1 MKKRLLALVM
11 ALAMC
16 LSLLPVTAAAADSG
30 EYKIRYIQ
38 TRDRNDRIYTTVGS
52 IIGQVNGVLELP
64 AEHDGHPV
72 VDIGTEAFLGQTGMT
87 GIILPETVE
96 FIGDN
101 AFGGCTALESI
112 DLPGS
117 LREIGESAFE
127 GCTSL
132 ASVSLKPGIE
142 NCGYHCWTGTP
153 WFENFP
159 EGVSYQDGYLVCGKG
174 NALGAVTVADGTH
187 TILSRAMEGNT
198 SLKSISFP
206 SSLKH
211 IGENAFNECYYL
223 TGVEGLEY
231 PVKLEKGA
239 FCDTRLQGGL
249 QLNPNLEEIPTYAFY
264 NCLNLTEVKLPD
276 KLKVIG
282 ESAFGHCVQL
292 GRIFLPQGLEEIG
305 RRAFHH
311 NNLTAVTI
319 PASVKVLGEQAF
331 ADNFELREIR
341 AEGTPDVLGY
351 QVFHGSTWVENQW
364 DGAVYYDD
372 WLIDFNGEVLPGDI
386 LDIKPGTDLM
396 PQGYAQDMPE
406 LAGVTIPGSLTKIPR
421 LAFQGCAKLED
432 VTMGYG
438 VEKIDTQAFS
448 DCKGLRTVIMPDT
461 VMEMGLMPFS
471 GCISLQEI
479 RLSESL
485 PTISYGAFQGC
496 TQLENV
502 HFSPYLEKVE
512 SMAFDR
518 CGKLMSLDFGSK
530 LKEIQWSA
538 FGDCTSLQTIIF
550 NGPAP
555 TVGWKAFANVQAEV
569 AYNAADPTWDA
580 EMVFSQAEGS
590 FTWRPQSPQ
599 GALSA
604 TEKMTTDGINLH
616 WQAVPGAD
624 HYEIW
629 ASRDGKIPCIK
640 LGETRELS
648 FSLAQTIPG
657 SDYRCHVQ
665 AIAPDGQRGVCSKVV
680 TVTVEI
686 LAPELTGCVDPATNL
701 PTLQWNSIPGIEK
714 YQIHIV
720 DYDEGDFQN
729 FYVQDTSYVHE
740 TAIPGESYGYMV
752 YAVNDEWQRSSA
764 SNLVELTVPQPRPD
778 VRVSLSSSG
787 KPVLRWT
794 EIPGAYRYEVE
805 RKVGTEGDF
814 THLYT
819 ARGTSLTHG
828 SAKPGETY
836 YYRICTLAQDGTR
849 GAWSKSISATCTLAR
864 PEVRVAPRSDGK
876 PVLSW
881 DKIDGAVKY
890 EIYVSTNGGD
900 FQRLTAVSGTKLN
913 HTSAK
918 SGNTYAYQVRTLAKN
933 SDANSAWS
941 ETVEFEM
948 GVRGLAMPTLTV
960 TNKRTTGKPYLKWNK
975 VEGAVA
981 YEVCRATSKSG
992 EYTYLW
998 DGSSTALTNGSAK
1011 AGTTYYYKV
1020 RAIAADG
1027 TKSAWSEVKTRTC
1040 DLPCPNVTV
1049 KLRSGHPYLDWQ
1061 TISGAVKY
1069 EVYCSVDGGSF
1080 QKLTTVSGSRL
1091 THSSA
1096 KRGHT
1101 YRYKVRAIAKRS
1113 AANSNYSYYDTITVK

>member
-11 ALAMC
+11 ALVMC
-16 LSLLPVTAAAADSG
+16 LSLLPVTAAADSG
-30 EYKIRYIQ
+30 EYKVRYIQ
-38 TRDRNDRIYTTVGS
+38 TKDRNDRTYITVGS
-52 IIGQVNGVLELP
+52 VIGRVNGVLELP
-64 AEHDGHPV
+64 AEHDGYPV
-72 VDIGTEAFLGQTGMT
+72 VDIGMEAFLGQTGMT
-87 GIILPETVE
+87 GIILPDTVE
-96 FIGDN
+96 SIGDN
-101 AFGGCTALESI
+101 AFEGCTALESI

-132 ASVSLKPGIE
+132 ASISLQPGIE
-142 NCGYHCWTGTP
+142 KCGDRCWMGTP

-174 NALGAVTVADGTH
+174 NALGDVKVPEGIH
-187 TILSRAMEGNT
+187 TILSRAMDGNT

-206 SSLKH
+206 SSLKY
-211 IGENAFNECYYL
+211 IGDHAFFRCYGL

-231 PVKLEKGA
+231 PVKLGEFA
-239 FCDTRLQGGL
+239 FSDARLQGGI
-249 QLNPNLEEIPTYAFY
+249 QLNPNMEEIPPYAFSG
-264 NCLNLTEVKLPD
+264 NLNLTAVKLPD

-282 ESAFGHCVQL
+282 KDAFDECIHL
-292 GRIFLPQGLEEIG
+292 GRIALPQGLEEIG
-305 RRAFHH
+305 RQAFLH
-311 NNLTAVTI
+311 NNLTSVTI
-319 PASVKVLGEQAF
+319 PASVKVLGDRAF

-341 AEGTPDVLGY
+341 FEGTPDVLGY
-351 QVFHGSTWVENQW
+351 RIFHGSMWVENQW
-364 DGAVYYDD
+364 DGPVYYDD
-372 WLIDFNGEVLPGDI
+372 WLIDFNGEVFPDYI

-396 PQGYAQDMPE
+396 AQGYAQDMPE
-406 LAGVTIPGSLTKIPR
+406 LSGVTIPGSLTKVPKE
-421 LAFQGCAKLED
+421 AFQGCAKLHD
-432 VTMGYG
+432 VVMAEG
-438 VEKIDTQAFS
+438 VEKIDDLAFNE
-448 DCKGLRTVIMPDT
+448 CRGLSAVIMPNT
-461 VMEMGLMPFS
+461 VREMGLLAFHR
-471 GCISLQEI
+471 CDSLREI

-485 PTISYGAFQGC
+485 TTIPYGAFQEC

-502 HFSPYLEKVE
+502 IFSQHLEEVG
-512 SMAFDR
+512 SMAFDH
-518 CGKLMSLDFGSK
+518 CGKLWMLDFGPQ
-530 LKEIQWSA
+530 LKKIQWSA
-538 FGDCTSLQTIIF
+538 FGDCTGLQTVIF
-550 NGPAP
+550 AGPAP
-555 TVGWKAFANVQAEV
+555 MVGWKAFENVHAEV
-569 AYNAADPTWDA
+569 TYNVTDPTWDA
-580 EMVFSQAEGS
+580 EMVFRQSEGT
-590 FTWRPQSPQ
+590 FTWRPKSPQ

-604 TEKMTTDGINLH
+604 TKMTTDGINLH

-629 ASRDGKIPCIK
+629 ISRDGEIPCTK

-648 FSLAQTIPG
+648 FSLAQNIPG

-665 AIAPDGQRGVCSKVV
+665 AIAPDGQRGVCSNVV
-680 TVTVEI
+680 NVSI
-686 LAPELTGCVDPATNL
+686 GIRAPKLTGSIDPATNL
-701 PTLQWNSIPGIEK
+701 PTLQWNGIPGIEK
-714 YQIHIV
+714 YQIHLRNTNTGELK
-720 DYDEGDFQN
+720 D
-729 FYVQDTSYVHE
+729 FYVQGTSYVHE
-740 TAIPGESYGYMV
+740 SAIPGVTYWYQV
-752 YAVNDEWQRSSA
+752 LAVNDRGHESTP
-764 SNLVELTVPQPRPD
+764 SNMVELTVPQPRPD

-805 RKVGTEGDF
+805 RRVGAQGEF

-828 SAKPGETY
+828 SAKPGEEY
-836 YYRICTLAQDGTR
+836 AYRVCTLAKDGKR
-849 GAWSKSISATCTLAR
+849 GAWSEIVSVTCTLAR

-881 DKIDGAVKY
+881 DKIDGAVRY
-890 EIYVSTNGGD
+890 EVYVSVNGGD

-918 SGNTYAYQVRTLAKN
+918 SGNTYAYQVRALAKN

-948 GVRGLAMPTLTV
+948 GIRGLAVPTLTV

-998 DGSSTALTNGSAK
+998 DGSGTALTNGSAK

-1027 TKSAWSEVKTRTC
+1027 TKSAWSEIKTRTC

-1096 KRGHT
+1096 KSGHT
-1101 YRYKVRAIAKRS
+1101 YRYRVKAIAKRS
-1113 AANSNYSYYDTITVK
+1113 SANSNYSYYDTITVK